1 MFGLQVQTHQT
12 AAPCLYSVQFSSKDF
27 VPPMNCR
34 WDGPDWCAHTI
45 LCFIGL
51 CLLTHTLYKASHT
64 FIQFIV
70 IMSLAAG
77 RWHSILNIQFICRQF
92 LCPKLHPVVTVD
104 FQVRPASGQMIMF
117 PQFCVTFFRLYGGI
131 QEVKTENL
139 TCMQIKGR
147 SEKTYD
153 NALRQKIE
161 MFLINCSSCLAYFE

>member
-1 MFGLQVQTHQT
+1 
-12 AAPCLYSVQFSSKDF
+12 
-27 VPPMNCR
+27 MNCR

-51 CLLTHTLYKASHT
+51 CLLIHTLYKASHT
-64 FIQFIV
+64 LIQFRV
-70 IMSLAAG
+70 IMSLAAA

-131 QEVKTENL
+131 PEVKTEIL
-139 TCMQIKGR
+139 TGMQIKGR
-147 SEKTYD
+147 SEKTYN
-153 NALRQKIE
+153 NAL
-161 MFLINCSSCLAYFE
+161 C

>member
-1 MFGLQVQTHQT
+1 MGDFSKGSFHHS
-12 AAPCLYSVQFSSKDF
+12 PCLYSVQFSSKDF

-51 CLLTHTLYKASHT
+51 CLLLHTLYKASHT
-64 FIQFIV
+64 LIQFRV
-70 IMSLAAG
+70 IMSLAAA

-92 LCPKLHPVVTVD
+92 LCPKLHPVITVV
-104 FQVRPASGQMIMF
+104 FQVRPAFGQMIMF

-131 QEVKTENL
+131 PEVKTEIL

-147 SEKTYD
+147 SEKTYKCSSLE
-153 NALRQKIE
+153 NRNVCHYL
-161 MFLINCSSCLAYFE
+161 FLILYLL